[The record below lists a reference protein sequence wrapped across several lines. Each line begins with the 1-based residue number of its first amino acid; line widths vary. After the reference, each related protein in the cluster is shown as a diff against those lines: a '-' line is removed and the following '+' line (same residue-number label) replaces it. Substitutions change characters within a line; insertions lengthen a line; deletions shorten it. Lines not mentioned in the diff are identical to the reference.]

1 MSGKIKSLLYIAM
14 QQYPGFIQSIIKKEV
29 DNIINEFFKII
40 IESRIKTMNKNKSLI
55 NIMHKAIRNIIKNDY
70 GVFRTGNKYKTTHY
84 TLKPP

>member
-14 QQYPGFIQSIIKKEV
+14 QRYPGFIQSIIKKEV

-40 IESRIKTMNKNKSLI
+40 IESRIKTMNKNKSII
-55 NIMHKAIRNIIKNDY
+55 NIMHQAIRNVIKNDY
-70 GVFRTGNKYKTTHY
+70 GVFRTSNKYKTTHY